1 MERLVIYTDEIAVIQ
16 YISDIESIFI
26 HWIAN
31 PSIEQYIRIF
41 TVCLEYQQNCSNP
54 IVNFMSDIKMQGFV
68 GVEARKWFE
77 RVALPRAVSQGL
89 KRAAVIYDGS
99 IFKKYYLKII
109 LYASRRHNLALKL
122 FTKEDEALNWISS
135 YYQPS

>member
-1 MERLVIYTDEIAVIQ
+1 M
-16 YISDIESIFI
+16 ESIVIFKDDIALIEHYPFI
-26 HWIAN
+26 EALFIDWKAN
-31 PSIEQYIRIF
+31 PNFEQYFRIF

-109 LYASRRHNLALKL
+109 LYASRRHNLTLKL

-135 YYQPS
+135 YY